1 MDVSF
6 CENFPDYLCVAVSAK
21 VDIYKVTQKLF
32 ENDMKTINSL
42 YKFNDVV
49 TSCRLRNNRDILA
62 TGTKEGIV
70 QIFQTKNRLSLRK
83 YTHHKNAINYV
94 SFNQNLVNL
103 ATCADENDVC
113 IWELSTKDPLHI
125 IENAH
130 SDYIKKIDYK
140 GLNTLITT
148 SYDKT
153 VKLWDI
159 RDKTSRSDYQIAL
172 TDPVEDFTWINEN
185 LVAVAN
191 GNYVSFIDLRNSEE
205 IVKTINAHQKTVLN
219 IKYDKVR
226 ERLITAGAD
235 WHLKFHDI
243 NIQSGTDEVGLFNV
257 TDEKVMYTVKLPS
270 EILSFDI
277 SSNGENYAIGLL
289 NGTLLV
295 RSKKFTKEEDEQEE
309 LDAEE
314 LIHKILAKDTLVQ
327 TSKSYKYFYRG
338 QYVKEEETDDIISK
352 SRKKVNLQKFEKYLK
367 KFQYK
372 NALDAALEKN
382 DPDIIVSLFEEFIQR
397 SSLEI
402 ALSNRSEE
410 ELITLISFLIWKI
423 SDYRFS
429 DLLIEVAKIL
439 IDMYSW
445 VIGHSAKVLKK
456 FEDLYAKIDAEID
469 EQKQMISVKSKLD
482 TIKTWYNILGFQATA
497 A

>member
-1 MDVSF
+1 
-6 CENFPDYLCVAVSAK
+6 
-21 VDIYKVTQKLF
+21 
-32 ENDMKTINSL
+32 
-42 YKFNDVV
+42 
-49 TSCRLRNNRDILA
+49 
-62 TGTKEGIV
+62 
-70 QIFQTKNRLSLRK
+70 
-83 YTHHKNAINYV
+83 
-94 SFNQNLVNL
+94 
-103 ATCADENDVC
+103 
-113 IWELSTKDPLHI
+113 
-125 IENAH
+125 
-130 SDYIKKIDYK
+130 
-140 GLNTLITT
+140 
-148 SYDKT
+148 
-153 VKLWDI
+153 
-159 RDKTSRSDYQIAL
+159 
-172 TDPVEDFTWINEN
+172 
-185 LVAVAN
+185 
-191 GNYVSFIDLRNSEE
+191 
-205 IVKTINAHQKTVLN
+205 
-219 IKYDKVR
+219 
-226 ERLITAGAD
+226 
-235 WHLKFHDI
+235 
-243 NIQSGTDEVGLFNV
+243 
-257 TDEKVMYTVKLPS
+257 MYTVKLPS

-445 VIGHSAKVLKK
+445 VIGHSVKVLKK